1 MPITDDIDI
10 VNAACALLS
19 VDPLQSM
26 SDDMPGGQAAQTL
39 YDPIVELCLGLAPW
53 SFTRRTQQ
61 CGLLAAVTSNLGY
74 SYVHQLP
81 TGRIGLPERLLV
93 DPIVPGSVIQAFEYD
108 EEDRVHSNWNPVWAQ
123 YTVRPLPG
131 RWHPV
136 FRTAVIHAVAAG
148 FCELLTG
155 NSGMAKDLHEKAFG
169 TPSEAYRGGLMRVA
183 LAADG
188 RNTPARRLPEGSNP
202 LLIAWNAS

>member
-1 MPITDDIDI
+1 MPITADIDI

-19 VDPLQSM
+19 IDPLQSM
-26 SDDMPGGQAAQTL
+26 GDEMPGGQAAQML

-53 SFTRRTQQ
+53 SFSRRTGQ
-61 CGLLAAVTSNLGY
+61 CALLASVTSLLGY
-74 SYVHQLP
+74 GYVHQLP
-81 TGRIGLPERLLV
+81 ADRIGLPDRLLA
-93 DPIVPGSVIQAFEYD
+93 DATVPGSAIQAFEYD
-108 EEDRVHSNWNPVWAQ
+108 EEDRVHSDWNPLYAQ
-123 YTVRPLPG
+123 YTWRSLPG

-155 NSGMAKDLHEKAFG
+155 NSGMAQDLHQKAFG
-169 TPSEAYRGGLMRVA
+169 TPSETYRGGLMRAA

-202 LLIAWNAS
+202 LLVAWNAS